1 MLSVNSHLLNFP
13 CYFWKSLSKMASQV
27 RKNLEHPTH
36 SLYHHGLIK
45 MLVLAE
51 LKKQEWVWE
60 QFVYELSNSH
70 LKSSLGNE
78 LGEPC
83 IPDLVD
89 KSSSANNSVHQNNY
103 PHELAVN
110 SCKKPTPLHTKKSP
124 ISKGQC
130 VSSRSGG
137 DKGHENLFVLPNRRF
152 TRSMDAK
159 EGKRES
165 KGKEPIHVEVS
176 SSNASSAHDNSD
188 SHDSPHHSSMPSPV
202 SEPLLPTSLSKSG
215 SKYAKSHKSE
225 ASA

>member
-1 MLSVNSHLLNFP
+1 
-13 CYFWKSLSKMASQV
+13 MASQV

-51 LKKQEWVWE
+51 LKKKDRVWE
-60 QFVYELSNSH
+60 QFVYQLSNSH

-89 KSSSANNSVHQNNY
+89 KASSANISVHQNSH
-103 PHELAVN
+103 PHEPTVK
-110 SCKKPTPLHTKKSP
+110 SCKKIAPFHTQKSP

-137 DKGHENLFVLPNRRF
+137 GKGHENLFASPNRRF
-152 TRSMDAK
+152 TRSMAVK

-165 KGKEPIHVEVS
+165 KGKEPVHVELS
-176 SSNASSAHDNSD
+176 SSTASSAHDNSD
-188 SHDSPHHSSMPSPV
+188 LAWFPSSFFN
-202 SEPLLPTSLSKSG
+202 TKSCQ
-215 SKYAKSHKSE
+215 
-225 ASA
+225 

>member
-1 MLSVNSHLLNFP
+1 MG
-13 CYFWKSLSKMASQV
+13 SQV

-51 LKKQEWVWE
+51 LKKKDRVWE

-78 LGEPC
+78 LDEPC
-83 IPDLVD
+83 IPNLVD
-89 KSSSANNSVHQNNY
+89 KASSANNYVHQNNY
-103 PHELAVN
+103 PHEPAVKRCN
-110 SCKKPTPLHTKKSP
+110 KTAPFHTKPTP

-137 DKGHENLFVLPNRRF
+137 DKGHENLFASPNRRF
-152 TRSMDAK
+152 TRSMVVK

-165 KGKEPIHVEVS
+165 KGKEPVHVEFS
-176 SSNASSAHDNSD
+176 SSTASSAHDNSD
-188 SHDSPHHSSMPSPV
+188 SHHHSSMPSPV
-202 SEPLLPTSLSKSG
+202 SEPLLPASPSKSSLKYAKASLSKSG
-215 SKYAKSHKSE
+215 LKSAKSHKLE